1 MKLELVLIPSAS
13 HGHLPPLVELTKL
26 LVDGHDD
33 LSITVIVI
41 PPRQELRTPS
51 LSSYI
56 SSLSTMPRDRIRF
69 IFLSDADR
77 LNSPNTEPDF
87 RSYSE
92 SYKPAVKATVAKLN
106 DPARPD
112 LSKLVGFVVDMFCTQ
127 MIDVANEFNVPSY
140 LFYPSSAAF
149 LGLQVHMQYLCDVE
163 KYDVGELRDSD
174 AELEV
179 PFLTR
184 SLPAK
189 CVPSV
194 MLNKE
199 WLSVVLSHARR
210 FQETKGVLIDTFAE
224 LEPQAVKFISGG
236 DSSLPEVYAV
246 GPVGLGS
253 VDDNQTD
260 EWLSVV
266 LSHARRFQ
274 ETKGVL
280 IDTFAELEPQAVK
293 FISGGDS
300 SLPEV
305 YAVGPVGLGSVDDNQ
320 TDEVLRWLHDQPYRS
335 VVFLCFGSMGGFS
348 EEQAKEISIALERSD
363 YRFIWCLR
371 RAAPTGPPRE
381 FANLEEVLPE
391 GFLDRTAEIG
401 KVISWAPQR
410 AVLASPAVGGFV
422 SHCGWNSI
430 LESVWFGVPVATW
443 PVYAEQQLNAFEMVE
458 EMGLAVEIR
467 NHFQG
472 EYMAAA
478 ETNREL
484 ITAEEIERRIGCL
497 MKQDSDVRD
506 RVKKMSEKS
515 HVAVMD
521 GGSSHHAL
529 VRFIQDV
536 TDNISSESCG

>member
-210 FQETKGVLIDTFAE
+210 FQETK
-224 LEPQAVKFISGG
+224 
-236 DSSLPEVYAV
+236 
-246 GPVGLGS
+246 
-253 VDDNQTD
+253 
-260 EWLSVV
+260 
-266 LSHARRFQ
+266 
-274 ETKGVL
+274 
-280 IDTFAELEPQAVK
+280 
-293 FISGGDS
+293 
-300 SLPEV
+300 
-305 YAVGPVGLGSVDDNQ
+305 
-320 TDEVLRWLHDQPYRS
+320 
-335 VVFLCFGSMGGFS
+335 
-348 EEQAKEISIALERSD
+348 
-363 YRFIWCLR
+363 
-371 RAAPTGPPRE
+371 
-381 FANLEEVLPE
+381 
-391 GFLDRTAEIG
+391 
-401 KVISWAPQR
+401 
-410 AVLASPAVGGFV
+410 
-422 SHCGWNSI
+422 
-430 LESVWFGVPVATW
+430 
-443 PVYAEQQLNAFEMVE
+443 EQQLNAFEMVE